1 MIPAL
6 IFPIFVVDVKKV
18 GRAIALL
25 ATKSL
30 VYDIFLNFLKN
41 NYCLL
46 GLGSYRLNSLKIFI
60 VGIKNMKTELF
71 NTYAIDE

>member
-30 VYDIFLNFLKN
+30 VYDIFF
-41 NYCLL
+41 
-46 GLGSYRLNSLKIFI
+46 
-60 VGIKNMKTELF
+60 
-71 NTYAIDE
+71 